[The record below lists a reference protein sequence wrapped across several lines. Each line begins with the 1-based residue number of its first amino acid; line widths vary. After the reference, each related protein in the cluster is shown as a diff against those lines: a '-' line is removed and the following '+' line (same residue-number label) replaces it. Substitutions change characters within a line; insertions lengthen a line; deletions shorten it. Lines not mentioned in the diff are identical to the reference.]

1 MGVIEFLLALAQDM
15 ILAAIP
21 AVGFAMVFN
30 VPVRALRWCAL
41 LGAIG
46 HGSRMILMTSGLNF
60 EWATF
65 LASMLVGTLGFS
77 GSGSSTPLRLPSM
90 FSLCIWLHARARTTP
105 WGLS

>member
-46 HGSRMILMTSGLNF
+46 HGSRMILMTSGLNI
-60 EWATF
+60 EWSTF
-65 LASMLVGTLGFS
+65 MASMLVGTLVFNGRA
-77 GSGSSTPLRLPSM
+77 GIWHIRKCLPWRRL
-90 FSLCIWLHARARTTP
+90 SLCSPAYQLIP
-105 WGLS
+105 Q

>member
-46 HGSRMILMTSGLNF
+46 HGSRMILMTSGLNI
-60 EWATF
+60 EWSTLWLLCWSAP
-65 LASMLVGTLGFS
+65 LVFNGRAGIW
-77 GSGSSTPLRLPSM
+77 RIRKCLP
-90 FSLCIWLHARARTTP
+90 WR
-105 WGLS
+105 